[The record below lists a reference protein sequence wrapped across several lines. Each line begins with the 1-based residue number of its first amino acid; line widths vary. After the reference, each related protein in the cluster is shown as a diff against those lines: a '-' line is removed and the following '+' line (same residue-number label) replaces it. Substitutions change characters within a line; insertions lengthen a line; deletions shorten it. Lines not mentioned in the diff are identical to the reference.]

1 MKLTHIPV
9 KHQFED
15 HLGGFKL
22 RFRFFLRK
30 SASNSE
36 RKCPIVLRILY
47 NKERRDLF
55 TGLYCEVH
63 EWDSAVPNLDR
74 ISEKTL
80 RIIEELKYSDNP
92 FTIAE
97 LIARLKGE
105 GKKLNDYLESEKK
118 KLKRRVGVDVRPS
131 TYDKYKRI
139 ATHLQSFLQFEYGQ
153 MGYPIRRIDV
163 GFLERYFQYLRT
175 ERKISHNTSVKYLTF
190 LKTILMPAIRAGL
203 LKDDPFKQLRLKR
216 MPVATNYLSLEEI
229 SNLENVVLENPNLD
243 RIRDIFLFCCYT
255 GLSYIDLKYLS
266 KEHILKDNE
275 DSFFIRKP
283 RQKTGQDSVIPL
295 LPAVKRILQKYS
307 KTDDIRDFQ
316 WQVLSNQKMN
326 QRLKRIATLA
336 RVSKSLH
343 MHLARHSFAT
353 TVTLC
358 NGVPLES
365 VSQMMGHSSL
375 RQTQHYAKIVPL
387 KLKTDMDKISEL
399 FK

>member
-1 MKLTHIPV
+1 VPT
-9 KHQFED
+9 Q
-15 HLGGFKL
+15 
-22 RFRFFLRK
+22 
-30 SASNSE
+30 
-36 RKCPIVLRILY
+36 PIVRI
-47 NKERRDLF
+47 
-55 TGLYCEVH
+55 G
-63 EWDSAVPNLDR
+63 
-74 ISEKTL
+74 
-80 RIIEELKYSDNP
+80 
-92 FTIAE
+92 
-97 LIARLKGE
+97 ARGSRLSRAQAGQMQ
-105 GKKLNDYLESEKK
+105 
-118 KLKRRVGVDVRPS
+118 R
-131 TYDKYKRI
+131 RI
-139 ATHLQSFLQFEYGQ
+139 AAALGAGPE
-153 MGYPIRRIDV
+153 DA
-163 GFLERYFQYLRT
+163 ERVAPLVI
-175 ERKISHNTSVKYLTF
+175 IST
-190 LKTILMPAIRAGL
+190 
-203 LKDDPFKQLRLKR
+203 
-216 MPVATNYLSLEEI
+216 
-229 SNLENVVLENPNLD
+229 
-243 RIRDIFLFCCYT
+243 T

>member
-1 MKLTHIPV
+1 
-9 KHQFED
+9 
-15 HLGGFKL
+15 
-22 RFRFFLRK
+22 
-30 SASNSE
+30 
-36 RKCPIVLRILY
+36 
-47 NKERRDLF
+47 
-55 TGLYCEVH
+55 
-63 EWDSAVPNLDR
+63 
-74 ISEKTL
+74 
-80 RIIEELKYSDNP
+80 
-92 FTIAE
+92 
-97 LIARLKGE
+97 
-105 GKKLNDYLESEKK
+105 
-118 KLKRRVGVDVRPS
+118 
-131 TYDKYKRI
+131 
-139 ATHLQSFLQFEYGQ
+139 
-153 MGYPIRRIDV
+153 
-163 GFLERYFQYLRT
+163 
-175 ERKISHNTSVKYLTF
+175 
-190 LKTILMPAIRAGL
+190 
-203 LKDDPFKQLRLKR
+203 

-283 RQKTGQDSVIPL
+283 RQKTGHDSVIPL